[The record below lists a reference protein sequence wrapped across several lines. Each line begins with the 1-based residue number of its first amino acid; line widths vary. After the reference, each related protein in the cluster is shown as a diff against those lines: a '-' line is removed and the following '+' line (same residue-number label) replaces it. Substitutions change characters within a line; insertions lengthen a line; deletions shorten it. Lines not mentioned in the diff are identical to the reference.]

1 MKLFSC
7 DNCEQPL
14 FFENVLCL
22 NCGSKLAVLPEP
34 GLPLAALV
42 AVEPIAPEAAAEVTT
57 QNVAET
63 PPDLSAPAPTPI
75 PTPALW
81 QRFQRSDDEA
91 APPADAAPTADTNAG
106 NTPNAA
112 PRYRLCHNHEVYQ
125 ACNFAVAEEDSNPLC
140 ISCRQTQLLPDL
152 SLPDNVQRWARV
164 ESAKRRMFYTLARL
178 GLAATRNTE
187 TSLFSPVYQFLA
199 DVPGQPPV
207 MTGHANGV
215 ITLNVAEADDDER
228 ARRRVALGE
237 PYRTLLGHL
246 RHESGHFYW
255 DRLIRDGN
263 RIDDFRAVFGD
274 ESQDYGLALQAHY
287 ANHSAAPSTIW
298 HGAFV
303 SAYAQA
309 HPWEDWA
316 ETWAHY
322 LHMVDLLETAAAY
335 QTSLVIPSPGPD
347 ETQTPDNPFEGGESD
362 FDAMIQ
368 QWVPVTL
375 LLNSLNRSL
384 GQNDAYPFALSEAAL
399 HKLRFVHEVIQGC
412 NPNN

>member
-42 AVEPIAPEAAAEVTT
+42 AAPETLSPEPAAPSFSQAENPT
-57 QNVAET
+57 
-63 PPDLSAPAPTPI
+63 PAPPENAPLEPQDIQTQAAP
-75 PTPALW
+75 PPPAPALW
-81 QRFQRSDDEA
+81 QRFQRMAPRDGENSGEA
-91 APPADAAPTADTNAG
+91 AQADM
-106 NTPNAA
+106 
-112 PRYRLCHNHEVYQ
+112 PRYRMCHNHDTYQ
-125 ACNFAVAEEDSNPLC
+125 ACNFAVEESDPNPLC

-152 SLPDNVQRWARV
+152 SQPDNVQRWARV

-178 GLAATRNTE
+178 GLTATRSTDS
-187 TSLFSPVYQFLA
+187 TFFSPVYAFLA
-199 DVPGQPPV
+199 DIPGQAPV
-207 MTGHANGV
+207 MTGHANGT
-215 ITLNVAEADDDER
+215 ITLNIAEADDDER
-228 ARRRVALGE
+228 ARRRVALRE

-287 ANHSAAPSTIW
+287 ANGHTNVW
-298 HGAFV
+298 QGAFV

-335 QTSLVIPSPGPD
+335 HTSLVIPSPGPD
-347 ETQTPDNPFEGGESD
+347 ETQTPDNPFEGEESD

-399 HKLRFVHEVIQGC
+399 HKLRFVHEVIQDC
-412 NPNN
+412 NPNNP

>member
-1 MKLFSC
+1 MC
-7 DNCEQPL
+7 
-14 FFENVLCL
+14 
-22 NCGSKLAVLPEP
+22 
-34 GLPLAALV
+34 
-42 AVEPIAPEAAAEVTT
+42 
-57 QNVAET
+57 QNH
-63 PPDLSAPAPTPI
+63 D
-75 PTPALW
+75 
-81 QRFQRSDDEA
+81 
-91 APPADAAPTADTNAG
+91 
-106 NTPNAA
+106 
-112 PRYRLCHNHEVYQ
+112 VYQ
-125 ACNFAVAEEDSNPLC
+125 ACNFAVDENDPNPLC

-152 SLPDNVQRWARV
+152 SQSDNVQRWARV

-187 TSLFSPVYQFLA
+187 SAMFSPVYAFLA
-199 DVPGQPPV
+199 DVPGQAPV
-207 MTGHANGV
+207 MTGHSNGT
-215 ITLNVAEADDDER
+215 ITLNIAEADDDER
-228 ARRRVALGE
+228 ARRRVALRE

-263 RIDDFRAVFGD
+263 RIDAFRAVFGD

-287 ANHSAAPSTIW
+287 ANGHSNAW

>member
-7 DNCEQPL
+7 DNCGQAL

-22 NCGSKLAVLPEP
+22 NCGAKLAVLPEP
-34 GLPLAALV
+34 GLPLAALTAV
-42 AVEPIAPEAAAEVTT
+42 AVDVPPPTTEALTQPANTDATNATDAADNAVAPPAVAPVAPAAA
-57 QNVAET
+57 
-63 PPDLSAPAPTPI
+63 
-75 PTPALW
+75 ALW
-81 QRFQRSDDEA
+81 QRVQG
-91 APPADAAPTADTNAG
+91 ADG
-106 NTPNAA
+106 A

-125 ACNFAVAEEDSNPLC
+125 ACNFAVAESDTNPLC

-152 SLPDNVQRWARV
+152 SLPDNVQRWAKI
-164 ESAKRRMFYTLARL
+164 EAAKRRMFYTLARL
-178 GLAATRNTE
+178 GLAATRNTDAA
-187 TSLFSPVYQFLA
+187 LFSPVYAFLA

-207 MTGHANGV
+207 LTGHANGV
-215 ITLNVAEADDDER
+215 ITLNIAEADDDER

-263 RIDDFRAVFGD
+263 RIEDFRAVFGD
-274 ESQDYGLALQAHY
+274 ESQDYGQALQAHY
-287 ANHSAAPSTIW
+287 ANGTSSVW

-347 ETQTPDNPFEGGESD
+347 ETQSPDNPFEGGESD
-362 FDAMIQ
+362 FDAMIH

-412 NPNN
+412 NRNN